1 MAETQAEAPVELP
14 QRPGTVNHPSLKDTA
29 AAYLREQILTGQLP
43 PGTKIDQ
50 DEISEALGISRLP
63 VREALIELAQESLI
77 DAVPRRGAFVAR
89 LERADVIDH
98 YRIFG
103 LIAGLAGSR
112 AATALSDEQLAHLR
126 RIHESFVAATDPEDK
141 AHWNHEF
148 HRIINRAGGS
158 RRLVSVLGLL
168 SRSLPV
174 RYFEFVPNWAAIS
187 NVATKTTAIAPDV
200 IRPAALAISV
210 PSLTDTTATIAWT
223 ATGDDSLTGTATTYD
238 VRWSTAPITAA
249 NFASANAAT
258 GEPAPGASG
267 AAQSFT
273 VTGLSRQ
280 VTYYFAAKVAD
291 EAGNWSA
298 MSNVPSATTPDT
310 KSPAAISDLVVGLT
324 WLNWSSVAVLPR
336 RGGGR

>member
-1 MAETQAEAPVELP
+1 MAKRLLAGIAVFGFILVTTTAEVHAQQPWNSASLSWTTPGDDGMTGTASQFDIRYSTSPITAANFASAARWTTGVPVPGL
-14 QRPGTVNHPSLKDTA
+14 PGTQQNVMVTGLSPSTTYYFAIK
-29 AAYLREQILTGQLP
+29 TG
-43 PGTKIDQ
+43 
-50 DEISEALGISRLP
+50 DE
-63 VREALIELAQESLI
+63 
-77 DAVPRRGAFVAR
+77 
-89 LERADVIDH
+89 
-98 YRIFG
+98 
-103 LIAGLAGSR
+103 
-112 AATALSDEQLAHLR
+112 
-126 RIHESFVAATDPEDK
+126 
-141 AHWNHEF
+141 
-148 HRIINRAGGS
+148 
-158 RRLVSVLGLL
+158 
-168 SRSLPV
+168 
-174 RYFEFVPNWAAIS
+174 VPNWAGIS
-187 NVATKTTAIAPDV
+187 NVATKTTAVAPDV

-210 PSLTDTTATIAWT
+210 SALTDTTATLAWT

-258 GEPAPGASG
+258 GEPAPGAPG

-280 VTYYFAAKVAD
+280 VAYYFAAKVAD